1 MGKRVYSSARPGLP
15 VKGIVFDM
23 DGVLFDTEKD
33 SVERI
38 IRLGKQLGFDISR
51 EMVITNMGRNM
62 AEESRIYR
70 EILGERF
77 YGDQFWGLYWQERN
91 RQYEEEG
98 IPVKES
104 AVKLLKIARNAG
116 LPCAVASSSPSG
128 EVCKS
133 LINTGLDS
141 YISCIIGG
149 DMFEKSKPS
158 PDIFRIAEQ
167 EMNLPPEEL
176 AYVGDTISRDVLG
189 TRAAGWKCM
198 IQISNPSIAHRDVGL
213 DPEANRPDYLISD
226 LSEIPA
232 IIARE
237 NVR

>member
-77 YGDQFWGLYWQERN
+77 D
-91 RQYEEEG
+91 
-98 IPVKES
+98 
-104 AVKLLKIARNAG
+104 
-116 LPCAVASSSPSG
+116 
-128 EVCKS
+128 
-133 LINTGLDS
+133 
-141 YISCIIGG
+141 
-149 DMFEKSKPS
+149 
-158 PDIFRIAEQ
+158 
-167 EMNLPPEEL
+167 
-176 AYVGDTISRDVLG
+176 GDTVFGEAAMRVRDD
-189 TRAAGWKCM
+189 RNSK
-198 IQISNPSIAHRDVGL
+198 I
-213 DPEANRPDYLISD
+213 
-226 LSEIPA
+226 EIYY
-232 IIARE
+232 
-237 NVR
+237 

>member
-77 YGDQFWGLYWQERN
+77 DGDQFWGLYWQERN

-104 AVKLLKIARNAG
+104 AVKLL
-116 LPCAVASSSPSG
+116 
-128 EVCKS
+128 
-133 LINTGLDS
+133 
-141 YISCIIGG
+141 
-149 DMFEKSKPS
+149 
-158 PDIFRIAEQ
+158 
-167 EMNLPPEEL
+167 
-176 AYVGDTISRDVLG
+176 
-189 TRAAGWKCM
+189 
-198 IQISNPSIAHRDVGL
+198 
-213 DPEANRPDYLISD
+213 
-226 LSEIPA
+226 
-232 IIARE
+232 
-237 NVR
+237 